1 MAKLIR
7 VETDYRFYAVELTDE
22 QLERY
27 NSGDEGYDEVMDEVC
42 DDFEFTTTESVS
54 YEGDMMMSLYE
65 YLGRAAGGQLGSEV
79 FRAAKSQ
86 NVPYDQQMVS
96 TKTYSGKVML
106 YPRTFL
112 QKYFG

>member
-42 DDFEFTTTESVS
+42 DEFEFTRDKDGGTE
-54 YEGDMMMSLYE
+54 YYIEE
-65 YLGRAAGGQLGSEV
+65 
-79 FRAAKSQ
+79 
-86 NVPYDQQMVS
+86 
-96 TKTYSGKVML
+96 
-106 YPRTFL
+106 
-112 QKYFG
+112 

>member
-1 MAKLIR
+1 MNVDYDLVIAMLDGTYNGYVGLSAIEKAQAIKDFKQMF
-7 VETDYRFYAVELTDE
+7 VEKFGTQEVEE
-22 QLERY
+22 
-27 NSGDEGYDEVMDEVC
+27 
-42 DDFEFTTTESVS
+42 VS

-79 FRAAKSQ
+79 FQAAKSQ